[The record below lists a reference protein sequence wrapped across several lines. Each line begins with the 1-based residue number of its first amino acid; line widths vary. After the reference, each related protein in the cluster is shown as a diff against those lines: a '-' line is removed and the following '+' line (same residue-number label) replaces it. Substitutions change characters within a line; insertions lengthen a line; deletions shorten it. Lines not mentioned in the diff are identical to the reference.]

1 MPRPREFDE
10 TVALEGAMNAFW
22 ARGYEATST
31 QDLCAATGLGRSS
44 VYNTFTSKQILFQR
58 ALEHYTER
66 GARNRAKALESAE
79 DGLDAIRLLLADLI
93 EDELGNGRRG
103 CLIVNTVAE
112 FGTTDAEIT
121 TRVDADTAAFLAALT
136 DYARLGQADGSVTRD
151 RDPADIAQFVHSTI
165 GGLRLMSRRGAL
177 RPAMTSVADIAV
189 SAIARR

>member
-22 ARGYEATST
+22 AHGYEATST
-31 QDLCAATGLGRSS
+31 QDLCDATGLGRSS
-44 VYNTFTSKQILFQR
+44 VYNTFTSKHVLFQR

-66 GARNRAKALESAE
+66 GVRYRAKALEPAE
-79 DGLDAIRLLLADLI
+79 DGLDAIRLLLTDLI
-93 EDELGNGRRG
+93 DDELGNGRRG

-121 TRVDADTAAFLAALT
+121 TRVDADTAAFLTALA

-177 RPAMTSVADIAV
+177 RPAMASVADIAV